1 MGASTSRQ
9 QILHRMSLH
18 EKAAQLVMPRIGGE
32 YLAVGTPTYQRLRG
46 WIEDTAVGG
55 VIITMGAPFET
66 AVKLNMLQQLAAVPL
81 LVAADME
88 HGPGQVLTGGVIL
101 PYGFENGGATRFP
114 PLMGLGAT
122 CDEGLAW
129 ELGRV
134 TALEARAAGVHIAFA
149 PVVDVNSN
157 PLNPIINTRSYGAD
171 PLQVGRMAAAHV
183 RGLQDHGML
192 ATAKHFPGHGD
203 TAVDSHVDLPV
214 IAADRARLDAL
225 ELVPFRAVIQAGI
238 AGVMAG
244 HIAFP
249 ALTGDS
255 TPATLNGGLIQGVL
269 RRDLGFDGLVFTDAL
284 DMGAI
289 VRRHGN
295 VEAALL
301 ALEAGVDVLVQ
312 PPPDDVAAV
321 VHAIVDA
328 VQAGRIE
335 EARLDASVERVLQA
349 KLRLGLYDDAIVDLA
364 AIPRVI
370 GCPAH
375 TATAAMAARRS
386 ITLVRNGEKTLPLS
400 GGTVLSIV
408 YSDDFDPFTGRAFQ
422 SELEA
427 LPGALHTARL
437 DGRAD
442 SAQLDRLMEQARG
455 ADTVIFAPFIRVVPG
470 KSALSVAPAVAAALR
485 AIAAERP
492 LVIVSFG
499 SPYVLDLFGDTA
511 TFLLAWGPWE
521 PLQTAAARAI
531 MGRSA
536 IDGLL
541 PIPLPPH
548 HALGDGVS
556 LDAAGGMSP

>member
-9 QILHRMSLH
+9 QILQRMSLH

-32 YLAVGTPTYQRLRG
+32 YLADGTPAYRRLRG
-46 WIEDTAVGG
+46 WVEDTGVGG

-66 AVKLNMLQQLAAVPL
+66 AVKLNMMQQLAAVPL

-114 PLMGLGAT
+114 PLMGLGAAG
-122 CDEGLAW
+122 DEALAW

-134 TALEARAAGVHIAFA
+134 TALEARAAGVHVAFA

-171 PLQVGRMAAAHV
+171 PLQVGRLAAAHV

-214 IAADRARLDAL
+214 IAADRERLDAV
-225 ELVPFRAVIQAGI
+225 ELVPFRAVIEAGI

-249 ALTGDS
+249 ALTGD
-255 TPATLNGGLIQGVL
+255 TVPATLNGRLIQGVL
-269 RRDLGFDGLVFTDAL
+269 RRDLGFDGMVFTDAL

-289 VRRHGN
+289 VKRHGN

-301 ALEAGVDVLVQ
+301 ALEAGADVLVQ

-321 VHAIVDA
+321 VQAIVDA
-328 VQAGRIE
+328 VHAGRIQ
-335 EARLDASVERVLQA
+335 EARLDASVARVLQA
-349 KLRLGLYDDAIVDLA
+349 KQRLGLYDNAVVDLA
-364 AIPRVI
+364 SIPQVI

-375 TATAAMAARRS
+375 GATAAAAAQRA
-386 ITLVRNGEKTLPLS
+386 ITLVRNVGDTLPLS
-400 GGTVLSIV
+400 SGTVLCII
-408 YSDDFDPFTGRAFQ
+408 YSDDFDPFMGRAFQ
-422 SELEA
+422 GELA
-427 LPGALHTARL
+427 SRPGAVHTVRL
-437 DGRAD
+437 DARAD
-442 SAQLDRLMEQARG
+442 AAQLDRLVEQAG
-455 ADTVIFAPFIRVVPG
+455 GVDTVIFAPFIRVVPG
-470 KSALSVAPAVAAALR
+470 KPELTVAGPVAAAVR
-485 AIAAERP
+485 TIAAQRP
-492 LVIVSFG
+492 LIVVSFG
-499 SPYVLDLFGDTA
+499 SPYLLDIFADTA
-511 TFLLAWGPWE
+511 AFVVAWGAWE
-521 PLQTAAARAI
+521 PLQTAAARAVTGGAAVH
-531 MGRSA
+531 GR
-536 IDGLL
+536 L

-548 HALGDGVS
+548 HGLGEGIS
-556 LDAAGGMSP
+556 LDAAVTSP

>member
-9 QILHRMSLH
+9 QILQRMSLH

-32 YLAVGTPTYQRLRG
+32 YLADGTPAYRRLRG
-46 WIEDTAVGG
+46 WVEDTAVGG

-122 CDEGLAW
+122 GDEALAW

-134 TALEARAAGVHIAFA
+134 TALEARAAGVHVAFA

-171 PLQVGRMAAAHV
+171 PVQVGRLAAAHV

-214 IAADRARLDAL
+214 SAADRARLDAV
-225 ELVPFRAVIQAGI
+225 ELVPFRAVLEAGI

-249 ALTGDS
+249 ALTGDAV
-255 TPATLNGGLIQGVL
+255 PATLNGRLIEGVL

-289 VRRHGN
+289 VKRYGN

-301 ALEAGVDVLVQ
+301 AIDAGADVLVQ

-321 VHAIVDA
+321 AQAIVDA
-328 VQAGRIE
+328 VHAGRID
-335 EARLDASVERVLQA
+335 EARLDASVERVLRA
-349 KLRLGLYDDAIVDLA
+349 KQRLGLYDNAVVDLA
-364 AIPRVI
+364 AIPQVI

-375 TATAAMAARRS
+375 GASAAAAAQRS
-386 ITLVRNGEKTLPLS
+386 ITLVRNADDTLPLS
-400 GGTVLSIV
+400 SGAVLCII
-408 YSDDFDPFTGRAFQ
+408 YSDDFDPFMGRAFQ
-422 SELEA
+422 SELA
-427 LPGALHTARL
+427 SRPGSVHTTRL
-437 DGRAD
+437 DARAD
-442 SAQLDRLMEQARG
+442 AAQLDRLVQQAG
-455 ADTVIFAPFIRVVPG
+455 GVDTVIFAPFIRVVPG
-470 KSALSVAPAVAAALR
+470 KPELTVARPVAAAMR
-485 AIAAERP
+485 TIAAQRP
-492 LVIVSFG
+492 LIVVSFG
-499 SPYVLDLFGDTA
+499 SPYLLDLFADA
-511 TFLLAWGPWE
+511 AAIVLAWGPWE
-521 PLQTAAARAI
+521 PLQTAAARAVTGGAAI
-531 MGRSA
+531 HGR
-536 IDGLL
+536 L
-541 PIPLPPH
+541 PIPLPPYH
-548 HALGDGVS
+548 DLGEGIS
-556 LDAAGGMSP
+556 LDAAVIRP